1 MQTIILD
8 ERRRTGSEH
17 GVGPASSDGRQ
28 NSAEVTALKKMLTQ
42 RDNEISI
49 LQMVQLNLFKQDS
62 VIWQLAPSLVETCSC
77 TSGAEGDC
85 KH

>member
-1 MQTIILD
+1 MQTLILD

-17 GVGPASSDGRQ
+17 GVGPELLDGRQ
-28 NSAEVTALKKMLTQ
+28 SSAEVTALKKMLTQ

-49 LQMVQLNLFKQDS
+49 LQTVQLNLLKRDS
-62 VIWQLAPSLVETCSC
+62 VLAPSLVETCSC
-77 TSGAEGDC
+77 TPGAEGDC